1 MFNIMCIKKL
11 CENSA
16 CCRVFLSAIIWLLVV
31 FVLFVAILLFSNS
44 LSCNLSDAVNN
55 ESLIIS
61 FFGILATFLVVDNY
75 SRIKD
80 FEKKHED
87 IKKKSEDLEKDYE
100 KNRSEMIAFMELVC
114 KSFLNDALNEK
125 TRTEAEIKEAENKT
139 IYTRTGADKINE
151 AENKAIYFAITSMY
165 FNLKGSKTDDVS
177 EYTKILDA
185 IKNNSGFVLKADAY
199 LQVSLE
205 YLNEIEKM
213 LDDESKKGK
222 IKEYIEWITKRKDK

>member
-1 MFNIMCIKKL
+1 MFNIMCIKNLYEK
-11 CENSA
+11 SA

-44 LSCNLSDAVNN
+44 LSCNLSGAVNN

-213 LDDESKKGK
+213 LDDESKKEK

>member
-100 KNRSEMIAFMELVC
+100 KNRSEMIAFMEFVC
-114 KSFLNDALNEK
+114 RIFLNDALNEK
-125 TRTEAEIKEAENKT
+125 TRT
-139 IYTRTGADKINE
+139 GAGKISE

-165 FNLKGSKTDDVS
+165 FNLKGKVDDVS
-177 EYTKILDA
+177 KYVNILDA
-185 IKNNSGFVLKADAY
+185 IKNNSGFDLKADAY
-199 LQVSLE
+199 LQVSLK
-205 YLNEIEKM
+205 YLNEIENM
-213 LDDESKKGK
+213 LDDESEKEK
-222 IKEYIEWITKRKDK
+222 IKEYIEWITKRKEK

>member
-80 FEKKHED
+80 FEKNMRISRRRAK
-87 IKKKSEDLEKDYE
+87 IWKKIMK
-100 KNRSEMIAFMELVC
+100 
-114 KSFLNDALNEK
+114 
-125 TRTEAEIKEAENKT
+125 RTEA
-139 IYTRTGADKINE
+139 R
-151 AENKAIYFAITSMY
+151 
-165 FNLKGSKTDDVS
+165 
-177 EYTKILDA
+177 
-185 IKNNSGFVLKADAY
+185 
-199 LQVSLE
+199 
-205 YLNEIEKM
+205 
-213 LDDESKKGK
+213 
-222 IKEYIEWITKRKDK
+222 

>member
-1 MFNIMCIKKL
+1 
-11 CENSA
+11 
-16 CCRVFLSAIIWLLVV
+16 
-31 FVLFVAILLFSNS
+31 VLFVAILLFSNS
-44 LSCNLSDAVNN
+44 LSCNLSGAVNN

-100 KNRSEMIAFMELVC
+100 KNRSEMIAFMEFVC
-114 KSFLNDALNEK
+114 RIFLNDALKEK
-125 TRTEAEIKEAENKT
+125 TRA
-139 IYTRTGADKINE
+139 GADKINE

-165 FNLKGSKTDDVS
+165 FKLKGSKTDDVS
-177 EYTKILDA
+177 EYTEILDA
-185 IKNNSGFVLKADAY
+185 IKNNSGFGLKADAY

-205 YLNEIEKM
+205 YLNEIKNM
-213 LDDESKKGK
+213 LDDESEKEK
-222 IKEYIEWITKRKDK
+222 IKEYIEWITKRKEK

>member
-1 MFNIMCIKKL
+1 MDENETYFDKL
-11 CENSA
+11 NEEIEA
-16 CCRVFLSAIIWLLVV
+16 LKTALEEEKATK
-31 FVLFVAILLFSNS
+31 VLPAPAMSEAEKEEIRRSIVEEQEA
-44 LSCNLSDAVNN
+44 
-55 ESLIIS
+55 
-61 FFGILATFLVVDNY
+61 
-75 SRIKD
+75 R
-80 FEKKHED
+80 FEKE
-87 IKKKSEDLEKDYE
+87 IEK
-100 KNRSEMIAFMELVC
+100 
-114 KSFLNDALNEK
+114 
-125 TRTEAEIKEAENKT
+125 EIKEAENKT

-213 LDDESKKGK
+213 LDDESKKEK

>member
-1 MFNIMCIKKL
+1 MFNIMCIKNLYEK
-11 CENSA
+11 SV
-16 CCRVFLSAIIWLLVV
+16 CCRVLLSAIFWLLVV
-31 FVLFVAILLFSNS
+31 FLLFVAVLLISILLP
-44 LSCNLSDAVNN
+44 CNLSGAVNN
-55 ESLIIS
+55 ESLVIG

-75 SRIKD
+75 SRIRD

-114 KSFLNDALNEK
+114 NSFLNDALKEK
-125 TRTEAEIKEAENKT
+125 TRAEAEIKEAENKT

-165 FNLKGSKTDDVS
+165 FKLKGSKTDDVS
-177 EYTKILDA
+177 EYNEILDA
-185 IKNNSGFVLKADAY
+185 IKNNSGFDLKADAY

-205 YLNEIEKM
+205 YLNEIENM
-213 LDDESKKGK
+213 LDDESEKEK
-222 IKEYIEWITKRKDK
+222 IKEYIEWITKRKEK

>member
-75 SRIKD
+75 SRIRD

-114 KSFLNDALNEK
+114 NSFLNDALNEK
-125 TRTEAEIKEAENKT
+125 TRT
-139 IYTRTGADKINE
+139 GAGKINE

-177 EYTKILDA
+177 EYTEILDA

-199 LQVSLE
+199 LQVSLK
-205 YLNEIEKM
+205 YLNEIENM
-213 LDDESKKGK
+213 LDDESEKEK
-222 IKEYIEWITKRKDK
+222 IKEYIEWITKRKEK